1 MLEPKKPTPDDL
13 DRLLLATRDDEA
25 LGGVNI
31 HALIELAKRGLHAVG
46 GELLLDPI
54 DIRGVIG
61 NSVPTSPRGKQT
73 TVAWKRLVMRTVKA
87 ARGDGPLDPL
97 VPRVVEI
104 HFEFHRSNHGGHD
117 CDAENFVKPT
127 ADAIAAGLFCPND
140 LEPEDVRRF
149 AFDDTRF
156 SVIPYR
162 MDDPATAGEEGVTV
176 IIREA

>member
-1 MLEPKKPTPDDL
+1 VTDSKKPTREDL
-13 DRLLLATRDDEA
+13 DRLLEATREDET
-25 LGGVNI
+25 LKGVNI
-31 HALIELAKRGLHAVG
+31 HELIELARRGLHAVG

-61 NSVPTSPRGKQT
+61 NGVPTSPRGKQT
-73 TVAWKRLVMRTVKA
+73 TIAWKRLVMRTVKQ
-87 ARGDGPLDPL
+87 ARGGQPLDSL

-104 HFEFHRSNHGGHD
+104 HFEFHRTNHGGHD

-140 LEPEDVRRF
+140 LEPEDVQRF
-149 AFDDTRF
+149 GFDDTRV
-156 SVIPYR
+156 SVVPYR
-162 MDDPATAGEEGVTV
+162 MDDPPAAPDEGVTV